1 MLFFRSFSRLPS
13 PAIPFG
19 QCMTLLPGYSGGR
32 PVPADRLSR
41 SSAKK
46 CPVPSDGLCPESRPF
61 SFRLP
66 SNELPPFAQRQ
77 GFWHPTP
84 PANQAAGHPGFLLQT
99 VTSFLRPGLRHY
111 YGFICHLAPL
121 RSTLSLLLSLAIRR
135 LHGTI
140 QGFPSYLGLPVN
152 YATLNHSMGLTR
164 YRASRYFA
172 RSPTSGAESGSLA
185 LCAVHSL
192 SLPSDPAVTSNALA
206 IRIVFPLVGAT
217 PVSCNRPG
225 LPATLGKQKRGQRNV
240 SFDLRFFRSATI
252 SRRLY

>member
-1 MLFFRSFSRLPS
+1 
-13 PAIPFG
+13 
-19 QCMTLLPGYSGGR
+19 MTSLPGYSGGR

-121 RSTLSLLLSLAIRR
+121 RSTLSLLLNLTIRETLRNDTRLPQLLRAPCKLPHPQSLKGSDQVSGFALSCTLTHQLSRIRFTCAMCS
-135 LHGTI
+135 L
-140 QGFPSYLGLPVN
+140 LPI
-152 YATLNHSMGLTR
+152 
-164 YRASRYFA
+164 ASFRPCRRQQRPCESDCLPPGRGDACFFQQAGFA
-172 RSPTSGAESGSLA
+172 RYA
-185 LCAVHSL
+185 
-192 SLPSDPAVTSNALA
+192 
-206 IRIVFPLVGAT
+206 
-217 PVSCNRPG
+217 
-225 LPATLGKQKRGQRNV
+225 GQ
-240 SFDLRFFRSATI
+240 TKKGE
-252 SRRLY
+252 